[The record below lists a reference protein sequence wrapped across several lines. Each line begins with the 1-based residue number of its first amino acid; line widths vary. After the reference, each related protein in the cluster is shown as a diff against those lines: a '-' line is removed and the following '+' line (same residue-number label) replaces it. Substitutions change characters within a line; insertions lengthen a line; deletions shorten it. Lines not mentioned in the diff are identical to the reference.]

1 MGANRLR
8 SLAHNALSLALLAA
22 VVCLSA
28 FAVHP
33 ALARNEL
40 PNIRVGA
47 IYPLSTGGEPAADEY
62 HGLLTA
68 VRLVNAAGGVRGR
81 HITLRLINVARRD
94 DAPAAVSTLKA
105 WHASIIMGSAE
116 SLVGVPASQATQQAG
131 LIYWE
136 DGSVATMLTQKG
148 NNDVFRTVT
157 NGQTLGRAA
166 AAFAASTIAPRLH
179 IPRHK
184 LRVAVIHIVDIYGS
198 SVAAAQIAGTRQLGM
213 NLVKVV
219 SYYATNADWPKMVHE
234 LKAAHPDVIL
244 VAAYLQDAVAFRKET
259 IRQKLH
265 VGAMIGTSSSFC
277 MMPFAHALGRGA
289 IGLFASDKPDTSINE
304 KALLPAARSLRHRV
318 AAKFHKEGF
327 GASMSGPALAGFVG
341 GWVLFHTVL
350 PRAASI
356 TTPSIRKAA
365 LAVNLPY
372 GSEINGAGV
381 RFAGPN
387 APDAGQNLR
396 ATSVIWQWQ
405 HVDKAVILWPHA
417 YATGRPHFIPLPLN
431 PK

>member
-1 MGANRLR
+1 MA
-8 SLAHNALSLALLAA
+8 
-22 VVCLSA
+22 
-28 FAVHP
+28 
-33 ALARNEL
+33 
-40 PNIRVGA
+40 
-47 IYPLSTGGEPAADEY
+47 
-62 HGLLTA
+62 
-68 VRLVNAAGGVRGR
+68 NAAGGIQGR
-81 HITLRLINVARRD
+81 HITLRLIDVARRD
-94 DAPAAVSTLKA
+94 DAPAAVTTLKA

-148 NNDVFRTVT
+148 SNNIFRTVT
-157 NGQTLGRAA
+157 SGQTLGRAA
-166 AAFAASTIAPRLH
+166 AAFAANVIAPRLH
-179 IPRHK
+179 IPRHR

-213 NLVKVV
+213 NLVKIIP
-219 SYYATNADWPKMVHE
+219 YYATSENWPRMVHE
-234 LKAAHPDVIL
+234 LKQARPDVVL
-244 VAAYLQDAVAFRKET
+244 VAAYLQDAVAFRRET
-259 IRQKLH
+259 IKQELH

-277 MMPFAHALGRGA
+277 MMPFAHALGKGA
-289 IGLFASDKPDTSINE
+289 IGLFASDKPDTTINQ

-318 AAKFHKEGF
+318 VQLFRQEGF
-327 GASMSGPALAGFVG
+327 GSAMSGPAVAGFVG

-350 PRAASI
+350 PKAASV
-356 TTPSIRKAA
+356 TTPSIRRAA
-365 LAVNLPY
+365 MAVNLPF

-405 HVDKAVILWPHA
+405 HVDRAVILWPHA
-417 YATGRPHFIPLPLN
+417 YATGKPHFIPLPLH
-431 PK
+431 PQ

>member
-1 MGANRLR
+1 
-8 SLAHNALSLALLAA
+8 
-22 VVCLSA
+22 
-28 FAVHP
+28 
-33 ALARNEL
+33 
-40 PNIRVGA
+40 
-47 IYPLSTGGEPAADEY
+47 
-62 HGLLTA
+62 
-68 VRLVNAAGGVRGR
+68 
-81 HITLRLINVARRD
+81 
-94 DAPAAVSTLKA
+94 
-105 WHASIIMGSAE
+105 
-116 SLVGVPASQATQQAG
+116 
-131 LIYWE
+131 
-136 DGSVATMLTQKG
+136 
-148 NNDVFRTVT
+148 
-157 NGQTLGRAA
+157 
-166 AAFAASTIAPRLH
+166 
-179 IPRHK
+179 
-184 LRVAVIHIVDIYGS
+184 
-198 SVAAAQIAGTRQLGM
+198 
-213 NLVKVV
+213 
-219 SYYATNADWPKMVHE
+219 
-234 LKAAHPDVIL
+234 
-244 VAAYLQDAVAFRKET
+244 
-259 IRQKLH
+259 
-265 VGAMIGTSSSFC
+265 

-318 AAKFHKEGF
+318 AAKFRKEGF

-350 PRAASI
+350 PRVASI